1 MTKDEARHKLRK
13 EGYNVVDDNSV
24 VTVLIPADTSVKKT
38 VTEIEAKLKAMGYDA
53 SFAVKQVVDGVVMES
68 DDGSVD
74 SDEILAETADD
85 DIDETGE
92 SAEDEDQSSDND
104 AGSEADESN
113 GSSEDTGDTVA
124 SEESEP
130 EYFDDDDSDMLL
142 TEDAVQFSL
151 DDFGLDF

>member
-24 VTVLIPADTSVKKT
+24 VTVLIPADASVKKT

-53 SFAVKQVVDGVVMES
+53 SFAVKQVADGVVMES
-68 DDGSVD
+68 DDGLND
-74 SDEILAETADD
+74 QDESDVADI
-85 DIDETGE
+85 DIDADETGV

-104 AGSEADESN
+104 AA
-113 GSSEDTGDTVA
+113 SSEEGSDDSAEDAGDTA
-124 SEESEP
+124 DSEESEP